1 MITPIIIDRNY
12 GIINNAAGQISRTFW
27 EHTDREVFDP
37 YVFCGNES
45 PNAKSQNLVFP
56 ISDNKYIRHFFG
68 AFKQIGFPDWSLIP
82 DRGRF
87 AWNPNAYQKIVE
99 LSRSV
104 KFDYIHSISSPQ
116 STHLLALKL
125 KSKLGIPWIA
135 QFDDPWHDTSGR
147 NYKLNYYRTID
158 LELEKKVAE
167 SADIIIHSNQVI
179 RDIWVERYGDHVA
192 KKIVILPFNFN
203 IYSLPK
209 VLEPKVKDDKLVIS
223 HIGHIYST
231 RSSLT
236 MLKAL
241 ESAIEKSPHI
251 RSNIHI
257 NFIGGIHPNEKQY
270 AVDKGLLDV
279 VSFIPT
285 LHPDELEKYYQDSN
299 MFLIID
305 VNIKRSPNYPSKLMM
320 YYYYQRP
327 IIGITNPGS
336 QLEIELV
343 NTGNSCFYYGEYEKL
358 SNMLIDA
365 TTNYEKYLGFDH
377 NRWKRH
383 TVENVQSL
391 YYDLVTNK
399 LLK

>member
-37 YVFCGNES
+37 YIFCGNES
-45 PNAKSQNLVFP
+45 PDAKSQNSVFP

-68 AFKQIGFPDWSLIP
+68 AFKQIGFPDLSLIP

-99 LSRSV
+99 LSRRV

-179 RDIWVERYGDHVA
+179 RDIWVERYGDYVA

-203 IYSLPK
+203 IYALPK

-241 ESAIEKSPHI
+241 ESAIEKSPQI
-251 RSNIHI
+251 RKNIHV
-257 NFIGGIHPNEKQY
+257 NFIGSIHPNEKQY

-285 LHPDELEKYYQDSN
+285 LNPDELEKYYQDSN

-365 TTNYEKYLGFDH
+365 TANYEKYLGFDH

>member
-1 MITPIIIDRNY
+1 MITPLIIDRNY

-27 EHTDREVFDP
+27 EHIDREEFDP
-37 YVFCGNES
+37 YIFCGNES
-45 PNAKSQNLVFP
+45 INLRSQNKVFP
-56 ISDNKYIRHFFG
+56 ISDNKYIRHFYG
-68 AFKQIGFPDWSLIP
+68 AFAQLGFPDWSLIP

-87 AWNPNAYQKIVE
+87 AWNPIAYKKIID
-99 LSRSV
+99 LSRNV

-116 STHLLALKL
+116 STHLLALQL

-147 NYKLNYYRTID
+147 NYKLKYYKNVD
-158 LELEKKVAE
+158 LELERRVAE
-167 SADIIIHSNQVI
+167 EADIIIHSNQVI
-179 RDIWVERYGDHVA
+179 KDIWVERYGESVE

-203 IYSLPK
+203 IYSLPE
-209 VLEPKVKDDKLVIS
+209 VLESKIKNGQLVIS

-231 RSSLT
+231 RSSMT
-236 MLKAL
+236 MLNALEKAL
-241 ESAIEKSPHI
+241 IKAPQIKSKL
-251 RSNIHI
+251 HI
-257 NFIGGIHPNEKQY
+257 NFIGGIHSNEKQY
-270 AVDKGLLDV
+270 AKDKGLLDV

-285 LHPDELEKYYQDSN
+285 LPPNELEKYYQDSN
-299 MFLIID
+299 FFLIID

-336 QLEIELV
+336 QLEIELR
-343 NTGNSCFYYGEYEKL
+343 NTRNSCFYYGDSESL
-358 SNMLIDA
+358 SDMLIDA
-365 TTNYEKYLGFDH
+365 INNYEKYLDFDH
-377 NRWKRH
+377 DNWKRH

-391 YYDLVTNK
+391 YYNLVSNT